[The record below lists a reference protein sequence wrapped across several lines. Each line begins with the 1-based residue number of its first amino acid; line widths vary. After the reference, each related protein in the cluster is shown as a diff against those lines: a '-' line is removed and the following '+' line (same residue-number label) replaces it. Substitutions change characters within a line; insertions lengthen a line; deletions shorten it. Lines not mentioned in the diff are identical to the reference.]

1 MYDVP
6 SPGCSRQGPWP
17 DASRIART
25 STAAARAWLVSAIDA
40 SSAMVTKRT
49 ASIPCPDC
57 GAAMTLVRLF
67 PNVDDP
73 ETELHEFR
81 CEVCEAFAV
90 FKFKVK
96 RSP

>member
-1 MYDVP
+1 
-6 SPGCSRQGPWP
+6 
-17 DASRIART
+17 
-25 STAAARAWLVSAIDA
+25 
-40 SSAMVTKRT
+40 MVTKRT

-73 ETELHEFR
+73 ETEFHEFR

-90 FKFKVK
+90 FKFRVK
-96 RSP
+96 RRA